1 MQNTMPHDKRVEVL
15 EVVAGLYRAYLHDHH
30 APISID
36 AEDGQRTEYRC
47 ETVVTEPMSFASE
60 QEALEF
66 FTEHHGE
73 LFSLLTAREAMV
85 KAKADAEVAQ
95 AYLQNTDYMVVKCAE
110 RGLSMLEEYPVEYA
124 KREEA
129 RLVIREYRGML

>member
-1 MQNTMPHDKRVEVL
+1 MVNVMTHDKKVEVL
-15 EVVAGLYRAYLHDHH
+15 EVVAGSYRAYLHDHH
-30 APISID
+30 RPVFID
-36 AEDGQRTEYRC
+36 DEDGKRTEYC
-47 ETVVTEPMSFASE
+47 CDTVITEPMGFASE

-85 KAKADAEVAQ
+85 KAKVDAEVAQ
-95 AYLQNTDYMVVKCAE
+95 AYLDNTDYMVVKCAE

-124 KREEA
+124 KRDKA
-129 RLVIREYRGML
+129 RLVIREYRGG

>member
-1 MQNTMPHDKRVEVL
+1 MKNTMPHDKRVEVL

-30 APISID
+30 TPISID

-110 RGLSMLEEYPVEYA
+110 LGLSMLEEYPAEYA

-129 RLVIREYRGML
+129 RRVIREYRRML